1 MSKYSEGYKLKVVKS
16 YLSGEG
22 GAGTVAEK
30 CKVARTCVQQWAAQ
44 YELTESFTKPMRHFS
59 GEFKLKVLSCQQEH
73 HLSGQ
78 QTALISGIANQEK
91 NGLKTMNWPIFE
103 WRMNT

>member
-1 MSKYSEGYKLKVVKS
+1 MSKYSEGYKLKVVKA

-30 CKVARTCVQQWAAQ
+30 CKVARTCVQQWVVQ
-44 YELTESFTKPMRHFS
+44 YELTESFTKPTRHFI
-59 GEFKLKVLSCQQEH
+59 GEFKLKCQQEH

-78 QTALISGIANQEK
+78 QTALIIGITNQEK
-91 NGLKTMNWPIFE
+91 NGLKTKNWPIFE